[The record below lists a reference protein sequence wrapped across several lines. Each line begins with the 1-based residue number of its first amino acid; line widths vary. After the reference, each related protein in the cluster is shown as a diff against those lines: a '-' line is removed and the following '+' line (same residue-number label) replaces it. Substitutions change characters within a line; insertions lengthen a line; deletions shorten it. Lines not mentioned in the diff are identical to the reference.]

1 MNSQDLL
8 IKLLYRKLLKNGFK
22 PSDFIVE
29 FEKDICTVS
38 TINMNHTAIIKIRI
52 KNFETDQ
59 SGAYLIKLKDIIDSN
74 FIAHKIESDID
85 MTYFN
90 SLNRFNDL
98 FFKKI
103 DYVECPYSEF
113 KKYLSLGFRKICIDA
128 LGNES
133 VYNID
138 LLKSLIDEDNTGLQ
152 LYIQEDITS
161 GPLVM
166 HYLDGVLD
174 LDVYAILA
182 PVVEESI
189 GDADIICRLPFR
201 GVIFETS
208 EEC

>member
-8 IKLLYRKLLKNGFK
+8 IKLLYQKLLKNGFK

-29 FEKDICTVS
+29 FEKDTCTVS
-38 TINMNHTAIIKIRI
+38 TININHTAIIKIRI

-85 MTYFN
+85 MRYFN
-90 SLNRFNDL
+90 SLNRFDYL
-98 FFKKI
+98 FFKRI

-113 KKYLSLGFRKICIDA
+113 KKYLSPGFRKICIDI
-128 LGNES
+128 LGTES
-133 VYNID
+133 LYNIE

-152 LYIQEDITS
+152 LYIPEDITS

-182 PVVEESI
+182 PVVEDCMVAE
-189 GDADIICRLPFR
+189 IICRLPFKD
-201 GVIFETS
+201 VIEL
-208 EEC
+208 